1 MIASVA
7 GIVQHAGLD
16 RVVVSVGGVGM
27 LVHTTPA
34 TAGSC
39 RVGAETQLAT
49 TLVVREDSLTL
60 FGFATADERD
70 MFETVQSVSGVGPR
84 IALAMISVMGPDDL
98 RHALSAGDTKSLTK
112 VPGIGPKSAQ
122 RLVLELKDKVG
133 ALPGSGSGTAASTA
147 AAGGGSGWGEQVTEA
162 LTGLGYSAK
171 QAADAVTR
179 VADEN
184 PGETNVSTLLRLA
197 LRSLRP

>member
-1 MIASVA
+1 MIASVT
-7 GIVQHAGLD
+7 GVVEHVGLD
-16 RVVVSVGGVGM
+16 RVVVVVGGVGM

-39 RVGAETQLAT
+39 RTGAQTHLAT

-70 MFETVQSVSGVGPR
+70 MFETVQGVSGVGPR
-84 IALAMISVMGPDDL
+84 IALAIISVLGPDDL
-98 RHALSAGDTKSLTK
+98 RRALRDGETATLTK

-133 ALPGSGSGTAASTA
+133 PV
-147 AAGGGSGWGEQVTEA
+147 AGGAGDAGEPAARIPADGWKGQVSDA

-171 QAADAVTR
+171 QAGDAVAA
-179 VADEN
+179 VAEANPDEH
-184 PGETNVSTLLRLA
+184 NVSTLLRLA
-197 LRSLRP
+197 LRGLRP

>member
-7 GIVQHAGLD
+7 GVVEHVGLD
-16 RVVVSVGGVGM
+16 RVVVGVGGVGM

-34 TAGSC
+34 TAGAA
-39 RVGAETQLAT
+39 RIGAKTQLAT
-49 TLVVREDSLTL
+49 TLIVREDSLTL
-60 FGFATADERD
+60 FGFATVDERD

-84 IALAMISVMGPDDL
+84 IALAMISVLGPDEL
-98 RHALSAGDTKSLTK
+98 RRALGQGDAKALTT

-133 ALPGSGSGTAASTA
+133 PATGRTCAGSAPASGGG
-147 AAGGGSGWGEQVTEA
+147 AGGWEGQVEAA

-171 QAADAVTR
+171 QAADAV
-179 VADEN
+179 VAVARAHEDERD
-184 PGETNVSTLLRLA
+184 VSTLLRLA
-197 LRSLRP
+197 LRGLR

>member
-1 MIASVA
+1 MIASLSGV
-7 GIVQHAGLD
+7 VEYAGLD
-16 RVVVSVGGVGM
+16 RVVVVVGGVGM

-39 RVGAETQLAT
+39 RTGSTAHLST

-60 FGFATADERD
+60 FGFVTADERD

-84 IALAMISVMGPDDL
+84 IALAMLSVMGPEDL
-98 RHALSAGDTKSLTK
+98 RRALAEGDAKTLTT

-122 RLVLELKDKVG
+122 RLVLELKDKVIAVSSDSVLAG
-133 ALPGSGSGTAASTA
+133 ASAPPSRR
-147 AAGGGSGWGEQVTEA
+147 GWEEQVSDA

-171 QAADAVTR
+171 QATEAVAA
-179 VADEN
+179 VGAAHPDEQDI
-184 PGETNVSTLLRLA
+184 STLLRLA
-197 LRSLRP
+197 LRGLRR